1 MLQWNT
7 NKGLARG
14 KKIDGVLFAQ
24 LLIEHSV
31 HIALLQELSAH
42 FQPPA
47 GFTLYTHDTHNP
59 HTGILIQDTLTHTLD
74 AQLTFSSAPLPDGNI
89 NFRAQGL
96 TVHPPNSAVPL
107 RLCSFYRRPTKQDPE
122 AAEETTRHWLD
133 QAMADCGGTEA
144 ILAGD
149 LNGKHSKWSPAG
161 QSDRMGKTV
170 ATMIDHHP
178 HIQVANIPGTATRGP
193 SLGSNQSHPPTGID
207 ITLASLTR
215 HQIVEWKV
223 LPQEDISDHFP
234 ILIKIQC
241 PPSNSHTKSEQSF
254 FSKPAWKDE
263 APSMFRDMMESRAEQ
278 LEQLV
283 DEAASLDEAVDIL
296 TGAIV
301 QAAREFGVIRTRS
314 LGREPKSPS
323 NRFWSETCAKLQT
336 DKRYIERQLVKA
348 RKRNAA
354 PAAIKKL
361 QELREDRRRDIKREL
376 TALQRDS
383 WQGWTS
389 QLRVGA
395 PSEEVWGQ
403 LHAVSQARLK
413 REHLRPPS
421 NIHLQVDGH
430 YILAPKDRAD
440 KIAEFFSNIH
450 SPRVPSSAEAKVNVE
465 AVNHHIASNHLG
477 KPPPTSVRL
486 LTLIEIMEL
495 TPDLPP
501 SEGTAEA
508 LSTPFTMLEME
519 SSLKTCKP
527 FSSPGEDLLGYALL
541 QSLPERIMF
550 LWWRIINSSWLQGY
564 VPPAWK
570 RANIIPLPKVDTP
583 KSPGDYRPISLL
595 SCTGKWVEKMINK
608 RLSRLAEGQTY
619 FAKSQFGFRAGYSAD
634 LQSARVVHHA
644 HQAWSR
650 GNGLLVLFLD
660 IQKAFDTVWHNGLI
674 FKLHT
679 QLGIRGSALQWLS
692 HFLHGRSARVQV
704 EGVLSDPFE
713 LACGVPQG
721 SALSPFLFNVY
732 INDFP
737 KSIPKGIIPFQ
748 FADDTGLGKEFPL
761 TPRAAELGKPHFQ
774 KAIDKAVGWFQV
786 WLMGLN
792 TKKTE
797 VRFLSPPGFDN
808 VRKVLTFTM
817 DKDRVSALANLDDKT
832 GLVKG
837 SRYLGVHV
845 DNHLT
850 MTHHMA
856 IITKRFAMR
865 VSILKCLA
873 GTKWGGDILVLRR
886 LYTMWARPVIEYA
899 APLLMLATPEDRGKL
914 DQLQA
919 EAMRTILGTNHMV
932 SVRALEI
939 ESGIPPLG
947 LRRIILCGNLG
958 RRILSNEASPAFA
971 EWRQFKSTRN
981 DLGYPVTPRGTMSL
995 GARPKLFDIL
1005 HKVLELATVHP
1016 KRTRFQN
1023 TDDWAKWD
1031 PKVLQPGPSW
1041 KYLPMSAEDSNKP
1054 KARIPDIVGA
1064 HAQAVGPHGT
1074 LFFTDGWTTGTGL
1087 ARASGSAAMSYSSD
1101 NLNKALHSMSQRGE
1115 GSNHPRSAKLEGIL
1129 LALTNVRAT
1138 GLASDRPP
1146 CLAIMTNSIY
1156 CIKAI
1161 MRHNGKTKRDWWV
1174 LTKIQES
1181 ITAIISKGGKI
1192 WIASIHHDLVSHQ
1205 LKQVSELAKKASLLP
1220 PHQTHTIS
1228 HNQEAKHRLEEASN
1242 NLWQRWWDNHTKSGQ
1257 KYKALQPLVVCPPLP
1272 HHNNKGLVFDREAQ
1286 VLISRIRLGN
1296 CSHNRHLCLLGLIAS
1311 AECDQC
1317 QARDSAEHR
1326 IVHCPGYTLHRAT
1339 LESTLEKWDS
1349 KLTPQGLP
1357 QDTGRQDTNV
1367 MAYVALVK
1375 FLKDTTLNN
1384 LFIWRPGSPT
1394 PIPAAFPSN

>member
-1 MLQWNT
+1 MELNVLQWNV

-14 KKIDGVLFAQ
+14 KKVDVTLFAQ
-24 LLIEHSV
+24 LLIDHGV
-31 HIALLQELSAH
+31 HIALLQELSVH

-59 HTGILIQDTLTHTLD
+59 HTGIIIQDTLTHTLD
-74 AQLTFSSAPLPDGNI
+74 AQLTFSSAPLPDGNV
-89 NFRAQGL
+89 NLRAQGL
-96 TVHPPNSAVPL
+96 VVHPPNSAVPL
-107 RLCSFYRRPTKQDPE
+107 RLCSLYRRPTKQDPE
-122 AAEETTRHWLD
+122 AAEETARHWLD

-149 LNGKHSKWSPAG
+149 LNGKHSSWSPAG

-170 ATMIDHHP
+170 ATMLNHHP
-178 HIQVANIPGTATRGP
+178 HIQVVNIPGTATRGP
-193 SLGSNQSHPPTGID
+193 ALGSNLSHAPTGID
-207 ITLASLTR
+207 ITLASLTQ
-215 HQIVEWKV
+215 HQVVEWKV

-234 ILIKIQC
+234 ILIKLKC
-241 PPSNSHTKSEQSF
+241 SPSTSHAKTEQSF
-254 FSKPAWKDE
+254 FAKPAWKDE
-263 APSMFRDMMESRAEQ
+263 APAVFRELMESRAEE
-278 LEQLV
+278 LEHLV
-283 DEAASLDEAVDIL
+283 DEATSLDAAVDIL

-301 QAAREFGVIRTRS
+301 QIAREFGVIKTRS
-314 LGREPKSPS
+314 LGRVPKPLS
-323 NRFWSETCAKLQT
+323 NRFWSVTCAKLQT
-336 DKRYIERQLVKA
+336 DKRYIERQIAKA
-348 RKRNAA
+348 RKHKTE
-354 PAAIKKL
+354 PAAIKLL
-361 QELREDRRRDIKREL
+361 QDLREDRRRDIKREL
-376 TALQRDS
+376 TELQRDS
-383 WQGWTS
+383 WQSWTS
-389 QLRVGA
+389 QLRVTA

-421 NIHLQVDGH
+421 NIHLQVDGQ
-430 YILAPKDRAD
+430 YILAPKDRANR
-440 KIAEFFSNIH
+440 IAEFFGKIH
-450 SPRVPSSAEAKVNVE
+450 GPRVPSSAEAHEKVVE
-465 AVNHHIASNHLG
+465 VSRHIAINNLG
-477 KPPPTSVRL
+477 MSPPETVRL
-486 LTLIEIMEL
+486 LTVIEIMEL
-495 TPDLPP
+495 TPDKAPLA
-501 SEGTAEA
+501 GTSEA

-519 SSLKTCKP
+519 SSLRTCKP

-541 QSLPERIMF
+541 QALPERIMF
-550 LWWRIINSSWLQGY
+550 LWWRIMNSSWLQGY

-583 KSPGDYRPISLL
+583 RSPGDYRPISLL
-595 SCTGKWVEKMINK
+595 SCTGKWVEKIINK
-608 RLSRLAEGQTY
+608 RLSRLAEGKTY

-634 LQSARVVHHA
+634 LQSVRVVHHA

-674 FKLHT
+674 FKLHS
-679 QLGIRGSALQWLS
+679 QLGIRGPALQWLS

-704 EGVLSDPFE
+704 EGVLSDSFE

-737 KSIPKGIIPFQ
+737 QSIPKGIIPFQ
-748 FADDTGLGKEFPL
+748 FADDTGLGKEFAL
-761 TPRAAELGKPHFQ
+761 TPRAAELGRPHFQ
-774 KAIDKAVGWFQV
+774 KAIDKAVKWFQM

-797 VRFLSPPGFDN
+797 VRFLSPPGYNN

-817 DKDRVSALANLDDKT
+817 GADRVSALGNLDDKT

-856 IITKRFAMR
+856 VITKRFAMR

-873 GTKWGGDILVLRR
+873 GTSWGGDVVVLRR

-914 DQLQA
+914 DKLQA
-919 EAMRTILGTNHMV
+919 EALRTILGTNRMV

-971 EWRQFKSTRN
+971 EWRQFKSTRT
-981 DLGYPVTPRGTMSL
+981 DLGYPVTPQGTMSL

-1005 HKVLELATVHP
+1005 HKVLELAAVHP
-1016 KRTRFQN
+1016 KHTRFQN
-1023 TDDWAKWD
+1023 TVDWTKWD
-1031 PKVLQPGPSW
+1031 PKVLQPGPAW
-1041 KYLPMSAEDSNKP
+1041 KLLPMSAVDSSNA

-1064 HAQAVGPHGT
+1064 HVQAVGHQG
-1074 LFFTDGWTTGTGL
+1074 LLIFTDGWSTGTGL
-1087 ARASGSAAMSYSSD
+1087 SRASGSAFMSYSST
-1101 NLNKALHSMSQRGE
+1101 NLNLALHSMSQRGE
-1115 GSNHPRSAKLEGIL
+1115 GSSHPRSAKLEGIL
-1129 LALTNVRAT
+1129 LALTNAKETEPTRDSPT
-1138 GLASDRPP
+1138 
-1146 CLAIMTNSIY
+1146 CLAIMTNSSH

-1181 ITAIISKGGKI
+1181 MTAINSKGGKI
-1192 WIASIHHDLVSHQ
+1192 WIAWIHHDLISPQ
-1205 LKQVSELAKKASLLP
+1205 LKEVSELAKQATLLP
-1220 PHQTHTIS
+1220 PRQSHIMS
-1228 HNQEAKHRLEEASN
+1228 HNQEAKNRLEEASI
-1242 NLWQRWWDNHTKSGQ
+1242 NLWQRWWDNHTRSGQ
-1257 KYKALQPLVVCPPLP
+1257 K
-1272 HHNNKGLVFDREAQ
+1272 
-1286 VLISRIRLGN
+1286 
-1296 CSHNRHLCLLGLIAS
+1296 
-1311 AECDQC
+1311 
-1317 QARDSAEHR
+1317 
-1326 IVHCPGYTLHRAT
+1326 
-1339 LESTLEKWDS
+1339 
-1349 KLTPQGLP
+1349 
-1357 QDTGRQDTNV
+1357 
-1367 MAYVALVK
+1367 
-1375 FLKDTTLNN
+1375 
-1384 LFIWRPGSPT
+1384 
-1394 PIPAAFPSN
+1394 